1 MGIQAVLTD
10 TSVWI
15 TLVFAL
21 GDIAMCAK
29 ATHGL
34 LRTMDAA
41 RLKTLKTL
49 SCSVFFFSV
58 F

>member
-10 TSVWI
+10 TSVAI
-15 TLVFAL
+15 TLLFAL
-21 GDIAMCAK
+21 GDIAMCAR

-41 RLKTLKTL
+41 RLKNTKKH
-49 SCSVFFFSV
+49 
-58 F
+58 

>member
-10 TSVWI
+10 TSVAI
-15 TLVFAL
+15 TLIFAL

-34 LRTMDAA
+34 LRAMDAA
-41 RLKTLKTL
+41 REKTLKTLKTL
-49 SCSVFFFSV
+49 SCSVFF
-58 F
+58 

>member
-10 TSVWI
+10 TSVAI
-15 TLVFAL
+15 TLLFAL

-41 RLKTLKTL
+41 REKTLKNTKNT
-49 SCSVFFFSV
+49 
-58 F
+58 